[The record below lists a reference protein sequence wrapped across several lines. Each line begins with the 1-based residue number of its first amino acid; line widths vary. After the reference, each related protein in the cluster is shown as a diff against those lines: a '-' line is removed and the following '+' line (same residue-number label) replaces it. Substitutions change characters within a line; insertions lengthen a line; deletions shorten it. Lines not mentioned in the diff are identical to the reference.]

1 MKKIERKSLLLD
13 QSKTSPARFEEKVRK
28 FLALGLDT
36 WVSITRP
43 GHHRDNNFMAIKKK
57 MNKATSNRRF

>member
-1 MKKIERKSLLLD
+1 MMKKIEGKSLILD

-43 GHHRDNNFMAIKKK
+43 GHHHDKNFMEIKKNVMK
-57 MNKATSNRRF
+57 DKKTFF